1 MICFRPVLI
10 IYASSGD
17 AGHGNHVLKVVET
30 VVKTRCCG
38 GEGGVI
44 NVVKSRP

>member
-1 MICFRPVLI
+1 MPVLI
-10 IYASSGD
+10 IHASSGD
-17 AGHGNHVLKVVET
+17 VGHGNHVLKVVET

-38 GEGGVI
+38 GEEGVI